1 MGLRER
7 KVKKNC
13 ERKTRGNPPEVLIEI
28 WAPDNRYGRVV
39 LEMLTH
45 GYEFD
50 SYVGHRTGGM
60 GLARFVRKA

>member
-39 LEMLTH
+39 LEMQEH

-50 SYVGHRTGGM
+50 SYVGQRVGGV